1 MASERFAGGP
11 GRKDSGRTGEGQ
23 ALWRRGSRGREQ
35 RFGIGFQG
43 TRKEGFSANATAEG
57 GSVSCLL
64 LASIL
69 RPAQVCSG
77 AQGSILLEGL
87 ACGRLLVLRR
97 RWRRLF
103 SQRKTPKS
111 KVLGEEPRVPSEFLG
126 RRVAWSRSGFTY
138 QAVPKHTRVSHE
150 CNIAGCHGV
159 AALGVEDERWEEVE
173 VVFAGAVSAQRGL
186 LGLLGPD
193 LSHQRRGARP

>member
-1 MASERFAGGP
+1 MASERFADGLGGKTADERVKGKP
-11 GRKDSGRTGEGQ
+11 CGGEVLAVGSKGSASGSKEH
-23 ALWRRGSRGREQ
+23 ARRASQQCAG
-35 RFGIGFQG
+35 
-43 TRKEGFSANATAEG
+43 TAEG

-138 QAVPKHTRVSHE
+138 QEVPSTRAFHE

-159 AALGVEDERWEEVE
+159 AALVVEDERWEEVE
-173 VVFAGAVSAQRGL
+173 VVFARAVSAQRGL

-193 LSHQRRGARP
+193 LSHQRRGAGP